1 MEKKIK
7 IAGVAT
13 KAQGIKWFML
23 DNLRY
28 AAKNGFESYIICE
41 LSDMF
46 DGENLAGITYLPQKM
61 SRGNVSPLEVIKS
74 VRMLYKV
81 FKKEKFDIVQ
91 YTSSNAAL
99 YGSIASWLARV
110 PVRIYCQ
117 WGISYTDYTGI
128 KKWFY
133 KTMVK
138 ATCLFSTRVQP
149 DSFSNLE
156 FAIAENL
163 YSRKKGNVIF
173 HGSACGVDLNKF
185 NISKKEKWSKE
196 MRNEYDIPHNDRVI
210 GFVGRI
216 VPEKGI
222 NELLEAFMSLDSD
235 HVSLFIVGPYYET
248 EKLNQEIFK
257 KAKEHPKIHFTGP
270 VSNPAKSYA
279 AFDFF
284 VFPSY
289 REGFGSVALEAAA
302 FGVPTIVSNIKEPT
316 EFIHHG
322 ENGIVCE
329 VKSTDSLRGAMKNA
343 LSMNTGEYAI
353 LSRNCYNKVKSEFDS
368 QLYQCEFVKDRL
380 KLYKE
385 SQK

>member
-46 DGENLAGITYLPQKM
+46 DGESLAGITYLPQKM

-138 ATCLFSTRVQP
+138 VTCLFSTRVQP
-149 DSFSNLE
+149 DSFGNLE
-156 FAIAENL
+156 FATAEKL

-173 HGSACGVDLNKF
+173 HGSACGMDLKKF
-185 NISKKEKWSKE
+185 NISKKEKWSE
-196 MRNEYDIPHNDRVI
+196 EIRNEYDIPHNDRVL

-235 HVSLFIVGPYYET
+235 NVSLFIVGPYYET
-248 EKLNQEIFK
+248 ERLNQEIFK
-257 KAKEHPKIHFTGP
+257 KAQEHPKIHFTGS
-270 VSNPAKSYA
+270 VSNPAKFYA

-302 FGVPTIVSNIKEPT
+302 FGVPTIVSNIKGPT

-329 VKSTDSLRGAMKNA
+329 AKSTDSLRGAMKDA
-343 LSMNTGEYAI
+343 LSMDTGEYAR
-353 LSRNCYNKVKSEFDS
+353 LSQNCYNKVKDEFDS

>member
-163 YSRKKGNVIF
+163 YSRKK
-173 HGSACGVDLNKF
+173 
-185 NISKKEKWSKE
+185 E
-196 MRNEYDIPHNDRVI
+196 M
-210 GFVGRI
+210 
-216 VPEKGI
+216 
-222 NELLEAFMSLDSD
+222 
-235 HVSLFIVGPYYET
+235 
-248 EKLNQEIFK
+248 
-257 KAKEHPKIHFTGP
+257 
-270 VSNPAKSYA
+270 
-279 AFDFF
+279 
-284 VFPSY
+284 
-289 REGFGSVALEAAA
+289 
-302 FGVPTIVSNIKEPT
+302 
-316 EFIHHG
+316 
-322 ENGIVCE
+322 
-329 VKSTDSLRGAMKNA
+329 
-343 LSMNTGEYAI
+343 
-353 LSRNCYNKVKSEFDS
+353 
-368 QLYQCEFVKDRL
+368 
-380 KLYKE
+380 
-385 SQK
+385 

>member
-28 AAKNGFESYIICE
+28 AAKNGFDSYIICE
-41 LSDMF
+41 QSDMF
-46 DGENLAGITYLPQKM
+46 DSENLTGITYLPQKM

-74 VRMLYKV
+74 VRILYKV

-133 KTMVK
+133 KMMVK
-138 ATCLFSTRVQP
+138 VTCLFSTRVQP
-149 DSFSNLE
+149 DSFGNLE
-156 FAIAENL
+156 FATAENL
-163 YSRKKGNVIF
+163 YPRKKGNVIF
-173 HGSACGVDLNKF
+173 HGSACGVDLKKF
-185 NISKKEKWSKE
+185 SILKKEKWRKE
-196 MRNEYDIPHNDRVI
+196 IRNEYDIPHNDRLL

-235 HVSLFIVGPYYET
+235 NVSLFIVGPYYET
-248 EKLNQEIFK
+248 ERLNQKIFE

-270 VSNPAKSYA
+270 VSNPAKFYA

-302 FGVPTIVSNIKEPT
+302 FGVPSIVSNIKGPT
-316 EFIHHG
+316 EFIHHD
-322 ENGIVCE
+322 ENGIICE
-329 VKSTDSLRGAMKNA
+329 VKSTDSLRGAMRDA
-343 LSMNTGEYAI
+343 LSMDTGEYAR
-353 LSRNCYNKVKSEFDS
+353 LSQNCYNKVKNEFDS
-368 QLYQCEFVKDRL
+368 QLYQYEFVKDRI